1 MGPGQPPGGVGV
13 GKGID
18 IDIDVDGGH
27 DFQRLGLHDKFVF
40 GSAWPAYKIMF
51 CMVTHTVHHSQST
64 SESQF
69 YIAALNSSGLAP
81 LHDHGHS
88 HIICTLVYKCC
99 VGGSLYACIVFT
111 LH

>member
-1 MGPGQPPGGVGV
+1 MGPGQPPGGLRV

-27 DFQRLGLHDKFVF
+27 DFQRLGLHAKFVF

-51 CMVTHTVHHSQST
+51 
-64 SESQF
+64 

-81 LHDHGHS
+81 LNDHGHS
-88 HIICTLVYKCC
+88 HTLCTFAYKCC